1 MLEGNL
7 PSANVLCYQPV
18 SAFHYKQRDISHLAV
33 GSLDYFYRLYYRATQ
48 GIRSRAIFVKGREKH
63 IKMSDN
69 AYCEEQREEQTELE
83 EAGGAEVR
91 CFNIGIVFFSAL
103 CIYIFRGV
111 ATQVLIF

>member
-1 MLEGNL
+1 
-7 PSANVLCYQPV
+7 
-18 SAFHYKQRDISHLAV
+18 
-33 GSLDYFYRLYYRATQ
+33 
-48 GIRSRAIFVKGREKH
+48 
-63 IKMSDN
+63 MSDN